1 MAAKGRCAGCGFEAP
16 LGRKIE
22 THLMGCSAYARVFA
36 AQTPEAPLLE
46 PEAEYDAYHLSGQAA
61 RDKEELLAGYRMS
74 LLKRKE
80 VADTR
85 WEDRTGFGHLVS
97 TSRIVPNPPDV
108 PDTLRQV
115 RPSSIGSTA
124 VAAVTDYLASLS

>member
-61 RDKEELLAGYRMS
+61 RDKEERLAGYHSALQR
-74 LLKRKE
+74 RKE
-80 VADTR
+80 VADAR
-85 WEDRTGFGHLVS
+85 WEGGSGYGHLATS
-97 TSRIVPNPPDV
+97 SRIVLTPPDV
-108 PDTLRQV
+108 PDPLCLV
-115 RPSSIGSTA
+115 RPSSVGSTA
-124 VAAVTDYLASLS
+124 AAAVLSYLDTLS